1 MVDDR
6 SNTVRKGTQLNGIYE
21 IDEPLA
27 SGGMG
32 EVFRAHT
39 IQTGDPV
46 AIKLIRDELAEDES
60 ALALFRREA
69 SALHSIHHEAIVRY
83 FVFSVDP
90 ILQRPYLA
98 MEFVEGEPLSSI
110 LRAGRLELDQIMA
123 LKARLAS
130 GLAAAHARGIVH
142 RDMSPDNILIPEG
155 DFSRARIIDFG
166 IAHSTKL
173 NDATLIGSGFAG
185 KYNYVSPEQLGLFGA
200 HVTSRSDIYS
210 FGLVLAHA
218 SRGSPIDMRGSQVEV
233 IDKRQ
238 SVPDL
243 AGVDPELRPL
253 IAWMLQPDP
262 DLRPTS
268 MLEVANWSTSRA
280 SGRLEDTVIRPQA
293 GPHDPSR
300 PPNPLPFAPSHA
312 AAAAKP
318 LRKASGGRRMIF
330 AVLSVSALSLLVGV
344 GLYFL
349 SPFWGEQQ
357 IGDGPLPSSP
367 ETAGPG
373 ARPPSGKPGESQPLP
388 PTSGFDQGEWK
399 RKRLLATLL
408 KADLGECGALM
419 PRQIS
424 ADAAQLEAFGRDSQV
439 FENFDRWFRDAT
451 GVEPDVLFRQLAPAQ
466 CPAVAFLSRSLGDGT
481 GLPGVNVKKAVLGRD
496 DILTGFISASHAVV
510 ELLIVDDEGRAYNV
524 TARMR
529 PGGNERTFAMRVQA
543 GGGGTKAL
551 LVLAVGSDTPF
562 SAFRKSDRGPAAEV
576 FSDATAELA
585 AHPEARSAAAY
596 VQIE

>member
-173 NDATLIGSGFAG
+173 NDATVIGSGFAG
-185 KYNYVSPEQLGLFGA
+185 KYNYVSPEQLGMFGGDVRA
-200 HVTSRSDIYS
+200 ASDIYS
-210 FGLVLAHA
+210 LGLVLVEALT
-218 SRGSPIDMRGSQVEV
+218 GEPLNMGGSQLEV
-233 IDKRQ
+233 IDKRRK
-238 SVPDL
+238 VPDL
-243 AGVDPELRPL
+243 SSIDPR
-253 IAWMLQPDP
+253 
-262 DLRPTS
+262 
-268 MLEVANWSTSRA
+268 
-280 SGRLEDTVIRPQA
+280 
-293 GPHDPSR
+293 
-300 PPNPLPFAPSHA
+300 F
-312 AAAAKP
+312 
-318 LRKASGGRRMIF
+318 
-330 AVLSVSALSLLVGV
+330 
-344 GLYFL
+344 
-349 SPFWGEQQ
+349 
-357 IGDGPLPSSP
+357 
-367 ETAGPG
+367 
-373 ARPPSGKPGESQPLP
+373 QPL
-388 PTSGFDQGEWK
+388 
-399 RKRLLATLL
+399 
-408 KADLGECGALM
+408 
-419 PRQIS
+419 
-424 ADAAQLEAFGRDSQV
+424 
-439 FENFDRWFRDAT
+439 
-451 GVEPDVLFRQLAPAQ
+451 
-466 CPAVAFLSRSLGDGT
+466 
-481 GLPGVNVKKAVLGRD
+481 
-496 DILTGFISASHAVV
+496 
-510 ELLIVDDEGRAYNV
+510 
-524 TARMR
+524 
-529 PGGNERTFAMRVQA
+529 
-543 GGGGTKAL
+543 
-551 LVLAVGSDTPF
+551 
-562 SAFRKSDRGPAAEV
+562 
-576 FSDATAELA
+576 
-585 AHPEARSAAAY
+585 
-596 VQIE
+596 